1 MNPESYQIILQ
12 NNLMPSVEKRQ
23 LLPDWIMQQ
32 DNEHKHTVKSTKK
45 WFANNSANV
54 LPWPSQSPDLNPIEN
69 LWRYLKFQIGNELPR
84 SS

>member
-32 DNEHKHTVKSTKK
+32 DNDHKHTAKSTKK
-45 WFANNSANV
+45 LLAYNSANV
-54 LPWPSQSPDLNPIEN
+54 LPWPSRSPDLNPIEN

-84 SS
+84 TS